1 MKIFSFNVNGIRS
14 AINKGFITW
23 LEAEQ
28 PDVVL
33 LQEIKASHSD
43 VDVLQHLGYYAYT
56 MPAEK
61 KGYSGVAI
69 FSKQKPDHIEY
80 GCGNAQYD
88 SEGRVIRADYGDLSI
103 MSLYLP
109 SGTTGEIRQEIKYQ
123 MMDYFYE
130 YIATLRQSKH
140 NLIIGGDYNICR
152 TEIDIHN
159 PKSNA
164 KSSGFLPEERAW
176 LNKFIDSGMQDTFR
190 VFHPDEKHQYT
201 WWSFR
206 AGSRDKNLGWRIDY
220 LLASEPLKASLSE
233 ASIFPHIKFSDHC
246 PISVTIEI

>member
-1 MKIFSFNVNGIRS
+1 
-14 AINKGFITW
+14 
-23 LEAEQ
+23 
-28 PDVVL
+28 
-33 LQEIKASHSD
+33 
-43 VDVLQHLGYYAYT
+43 
-56 MPAEK
+56 
-61 KGYSGVAI
+61 
-69 FSKQKPDHIEY
+69 
-80 GCGNAQYD
+80 
-88 SEGRVIRADYGDLSI
+88 

-123 MMDYFYE
+123 MMDYFYD
-130 YIATLRQSKH
+130 YIATLRQSKP
-140 NLIIGGDYNICR
+140 NLVIGGDYNICR

-190 VFHPDEKHQYT
+190 DFHPNELHQYT

-220 LLASEPLKASLSE
+220 LLASEPLKASLLE
-233 ASIFPHIKFSDHC
+233 AAIYPHIKFSDHC
-246 PISVTIEI
+246 PISVSIKI